1 MELAVYSGVSYAT
14 YLAVT
19 NTFDIGEVW
28 QELLIA
34 VLIVIL
40 NSIILPIVK
49 WLFAKI
55 KTAIKK
61 KQKTPENDGELAD
74 ILLNGVEQAED
85 KVEETLTKL
94 SNKGDKNGERSKEK

>member
-1 MELAVYSGVSYAT
+1 MELAVYSSVSYAT
-14 YLAVT
+14 FLAVS

-40 NSIILPIVK
+40 NSIVLPIVK
-49 WLFAKI
+49 WLFTKI

-74 ILLNGVEQAED
+74 ILLNGVEKAED
-85 KVEETLTKL
+85 EINKKLTEL
-94 SNKGDKNGERSKEK
+94 SNKGDKNGENK